1 MFDKVWNEHCVASL
15 GTGFDLIHVDRLL
28 MHDLAG
34 PISLQRIEDRGL
46 SIHSPGLVYAVPDHL
61 VTSVPGK
68 RGAMLEKFN
77 GYINALREACSR
89 QGITL
94 FDVDDHRQGIVHV
107 VGPALG
113 VTLPG
118 ATVICGDSHT
128 CTHGGIGAIAWG
140 IGISEQDHA
149 LATQCI
155 IEKKPKTMQV
165 EFVGTRP
172 VGVSAKDMIL
182 HAIAIHGSGFG
193 DGYAVEYR
201 GKPVEALAIEE
212 RFTICNMSV
221 EFGAKIGFVAPDGK
235 TLDYLRDLEFAPRGD
250 LFEDAAR
257 HWLSLRTDNGA
268 SFHASLTVDV
278 GNLRPQVSWGINPA
292 HTIGI
297 DDCIPDPD
305 DAPDADT
312 RHNWSMALEYMGLR
326 AGDRIQGTPIDH
338 VFIGSCTNSRLSDLA
353 AAAAVIKGKQV
364 ADGVEA
370 WVVAGSQQVKKDAE
384 AQGLDEIFR
393 QSGFQWR
400 EPGCSLCPAANG
412 DVVGPEKRCVSTSN
426 RNFMG
431 RQGPRART
439 HLASPQTAAAAAV
452 AGRIVDPGTL

>member
-89 QGITL
+89 KGITL

-257 HWLSLRTDNGA
+257 HWLSLRTDDGA

-312 RHNWSMALEYMGLR
+312 RHDWSMALEYMGLR

-353 AAAAVIKGKQV
+353 AAAAVIKGRQV

-412 DVVGPEKRCVSTSN
+412 DIVGPEKRCVSTSN